1 MRKKISDCRNFIEK
15 IENNPIVYRVRSML
29 KVNRE
34 NQVSAFAAQ
43 AAFFL
48 LLSFFPLIMVILYGV
63 RFFFDTEEQLVGVA
77 EEFVPQTMVEYLDY
91 MIGEAYQ
98 IPLGI
103 TMIFSIIVAVWSAA
117 RGTMAI
123 ERGLNFMD
131 RTEDTKNYIV
141 RRLIN
146 ACYTLIFCVMLIALI
161 GVYVFGNTIMNIAL
175 SNVAAGL
182 TDVIE
187 KIYIF
192 LRLLTGPV
200 LIFSMILLIYCRL
213 PDNHL
218 KLKTVIPGAIF
229 TTVCFVLLSV
239 AFSTY
244 FEYFGFNTYMYGNL
258 GGMII
263 AMIWIYAC
271 MYVFMVGAEIN
282 LFFRDEVT
290 KAWKKFI
297 GRIRK
302 STDKDEAEID
312 LERRKTNE

>member
-1 MRKKISDCRNFIEK
+1 MKKKISNCKNAVERLMEK
-15 IENNPIVYRVRSML
+15 PVIRHIRAVL
-29 KVNRE
+29 KVNRD

-48 LLSFFPLIMVILYGV
+48 LLSFFPLIMAILYGI
-63 RFFFDTEEQLVGVA
+63 RFFFDTEEQVVVLA
-77 EEFVPQTMVEYLDY
+77 EEFVPNTMVELFDY

-98 IPLGI
+98 IPVGI
-103 TMIFSIIVAVWSAA
+103 TMIISIIVAVWSAA

-141 RRLIN
+141 RRVIN
-146 ACYTLIFCVMLIALI
+146 AFYTLIFCVMLVALI
-161 GVYVFGNTIMNIAL
+161 GVYVFGNMILEFAV
-175 SNVAAGL
+175 SNTPNVWS
-182 TDVIE
+182 DIIE
-187 KIYIF
+187 ETYIF

-200 LIFSMILLIYCRL
+200 LIFSIMLLIYCKL

-218 KLKTVIPGAIF
+218 KLKTVIPGAVF

-244 FEYFGFNTYMYGNL
+244 LEYFGFNTYMYGNL
-258 GGMII
+258 GGMVI

-271 MYVFMVGAEIN
+271 MYAFMVGAEIN

-290 KAWKKFI
+290 TAWNRLKNRVKKN
-297 GRIRK
+297 K
-302 STDKDEAEID
+302 E
-312 LERRKTNE
+312 